1 VLSKNEQ
8 EIVTKSL
15 WVVNTAFKK
24 LGLPIKENE
33 DLRQDAILYMCKCVQ
48 RYDKLKDT
56 KIETYLFK
64 NIYLYIKRQY
74 YKEKRKQIMIKDID
88 IASLSTSLKEPP
100 QATKDQNESKYLIK
114 QIKAILT
121 PFESLIIDYKLKGYT
136 CPEISKL
143 TKKSVHIINNHVKKI
158 KSKAREL
165 KEQYKNEF
173 SSYL

>member
-1 VLSKNEQ
+1 
-8 EIVTKSL
+8 
-15 WVVNTAFKK
+15 
-24 LGLPIKENE
+24 
-33 DLRQDAILYMCKCVQ
+33 
-48 RYDKLKDT
+48 
-56 KIETYLFK
+56 
-64 NIYLYIKRQY
+64 
-74 YKEKRKQIMIKDID
+74 MIKDID

-114 QIKAILT
+114 QIKAVLT

-143 TKKSVHIINNHVKKI
+143 TNKSVHIINNHVKKI